1 VLGGMVLYSFERAKE
16 ALRFYSDFSRTIP
29 DEVNTIGAL
38 LTSPEGAPVVAIA
51 VCYNGPFEQGEAVL
65 RPLREFGQPLA
76 DHIAAIPYMAVQTML
91 DEAFPRGRHYYW
103 KGSFVTDISP
113 ELITALV
120 EHFATVPSPFSAIAF
135 QQLGNAANR
144 VGKDDTAFSHRNARY
159 DCLAIAGWTNPAEAE
174 MNIQWTRRFFDL
186 TRAFSSGG
194 LYVNSVIEQDVLQSA
209 YRAET
214 YARLVALKNKYDPT
228 NFFRMNPNIKPTV

>member
-1 VLGGMVLYSFERAKE
+1 
-16 ALRFYSDFSRTIP
+16 
-29 DEVNTIGAL
+29 
-38 LTSPEGAPVVAIA
+38 
-51 VCYNGPFEQGEAVL
+51 
-65 RPLREFGQPLA
+65 
-76 DHIAAIPYMAVQTML
+76 ML

-103 KGSFVTDISP
+103 KGTFVTDISP
-113 ELITALV
+113 DLITALV
-120 EHFATVPSPFSAIAF
+120 EHFATVPSPLSTIGF

-144 VGKDDTAFSHRNARY
+144 VEKDDTAFSHRNARY

-174 MNIQWTRRFFDL
+174 TNIQWTRRFFDL

-194 LYVNSVIEQDVLQSA
+194 LYVNSVIEQDVLPSA

-228 NFFRMNPNIKPTV
+228 NFFRINPNIRPTV